1 MSTQTLTQS
10 ATLTQHL
17 SYEMT
22 QKLSV
27 LQTPT
32 AELLP
37 MVQRQMEQNPA
48 LELESA
54 QSSEISL
61 EDAGLD
67 EDNEAVRDE
76 ELRQLTQIDDD
87 WRGVP
92 RSASSYSPESA
103 ARREF
108 MMNSLTKPMSLLEA
122 VTGQLSAL
130 PLDDQAKEDVLLLL
144 GYLDDNGWL
153 LLPMENIAMEENRP
167 LEALEE
173 ARKVMLTLEPAGLGA
188 LGLRE
193 CLMTQLERSKKT
205 KTLEYFILR
214 DCFPALSR
222 RKFQDIA
229 KQLDVEPED
238 AMEAAMRIT
247 ELNPR
252 PAQVFDPEP
261 EATSITPELRIEKQG
276 GKWTVILHREFT
288 PVLRISHCYKNIM
301 NEAGNGSEVRD
312 YLREHIRKGRYFI
325 RCLEERQETI
335 RKVATEIVSRQQAFL
350 EHGPAH
356 LKPMTMAQIAE
367 VVGVHETTIS
377 RTVGGKFAMTPHGV
391 FELRSLFTSGMATE
405 SGENV
410 SCRTVEAALKQL
422 VEDEDGDHPYTDAQ
436 LSEKLGEAGIRIS
449 RRTVV
454 KYRDRLGIL
463 PAALRRCA
471 VAAR

>member
-10 ATLTQHL
+10 ATLNQHL

-22 QKLSV
+22 QKLAV

-37 MVQRQMEQNPA
+37 MVQRQMEQNPT
-48 LELESA
+48 LELES
-54 QSSEISL
+54 SLTGEVSL

-67 EDNEAVRDE
+67 EENDARRDE

-87 WRGVP
+87 WRSAP
-92 RSASSYSPESA
+92 RSANTYDSDSA
-103 ARREF
+103 SRREF
-108 MMNSLTKPMSLLEA
+108 MMNSLTRPMSLTESI
-122 VTGQLSAL
+122 TGQMSAM
-130 PLDDQAKEDVLLLL
+130 PLDESEKEDVLRLL

-153 LLPMENIAMEENRP
+153 QMPMETIASEENRP
-167 LEALEE
+167 LEKLEF
-173 ARKVMLTLEPAGLGA
+173 ARQILLSMEPSGLGS
-188 LGLRE
+188 LGLQE
-193 CLMTQLERSKKT
+193 CLMTQLERSQKT
-205 KTLEYFILR
+205 KTLEYVILR
-214 DCFPALSR
+214 DCFTHLSR
-222 RKFQDIA
+222 RKFNEIA
-229 KQLDVEPED
+229 KQLDVETED
-238 AMEAAMRIT
+238 AIEAAGRIT

-252 PAQVFDPEP
+252 PAQAFDPSP
-261 EATSITPELRIEKQG
+261 ETTSITPEITIEKQG
-276 GKWTVILHREFT
+276 KKWAVVMHREFT

-301 NEAGNGSEVRD
+301 NEAGSGSEVRD

-335 RKVATEIVSRQQAFL
+335 RKVATEIIARQEAFL
-350 EHGPAH
+350 EHGPSH

-391 FELRSLFTSGMATE
+391 FELRSLFTSGMATQ

-410 SCRTVEAALKQL
+410 SCRTVEAALKEL
-422 VEDEDGDHPYTDAQ
+422 ISGESSERPFTDAQ
-436 LSEKLGEAGIRIS
+436 LSEKLGETGIRIS

-463 PAALRRCA
+463 PAALRR
-471 VAAR
+471 